1 MAEATGQV
9 GNMVEH
15 PNQSQTNQ
23 VHEQMGHPVWLWN
36 LDLEFKGTK
45 VKKHFFGV
53 VVRRA
58 AEIHVA
64 DAMVEEALSGR
75 RTKVRS
81 ELRFMFTFVL

>member
-1 MAEATGQV
+1 M
-9 GNMVEH
+9 
-15 PNQSQTNQ
+15 
-23 VHEQMGHPVWLWN
+23 
-36 LDLEFKGTK
+36 
-45 VKKHFFGV
+45 KKHFFGV